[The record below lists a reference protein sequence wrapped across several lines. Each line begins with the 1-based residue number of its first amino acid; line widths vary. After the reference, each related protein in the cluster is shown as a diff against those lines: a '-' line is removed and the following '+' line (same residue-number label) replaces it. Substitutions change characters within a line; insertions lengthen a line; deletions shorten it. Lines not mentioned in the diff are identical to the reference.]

1 MARTRTTKATNEADA
16 EPPKTGSKY
25 RLSTRTGHAQKL
37 FILPSKASA
46 ESRIVT
52 LPHPRNGRP
61 SRYLLCPESGIYELT
76 KIAAPKTDPR
86 SWLVEQK
93 DGANSSSAS
102 AQIVPNADIFV
113 ATSLDPLFLVL
124 PSLTSVPNSKDS
136 SEQKRLFLA
145 SDDHFDKLPSDAS
158 HLSEVLRCPN
168 TRKLLESRM
177 SAVCDTVEAGD
188 ESMFRLNE
196 GKLGSIIWT
205 KAKRLSEEGSL
216 PSSIEEKFV
225 KKALE
230 APMLMTRRD
239 IKASDSSIPDQTDS
253 GISTPKTDN
262 TDSQSSTATN
272 DSGVSA
278 TSGASTAAT
287 SVGGDEPTGE
297 SLSNALQASQEILRQ
312 QRLRVGF
319 EFICSSYLPVAVAQ
333 QIKDSAAK
341 DLKIAGDFS
350 SLDDY
355 IVKLN
360 KARSDAVAARSAGDF
375 SRKRARDEE
384 EDEARLEKKRKLE
397 EEKKRK
403 ANESRGVRDLKK
415 VNTSGMKKM
424 SDFFKK
430 K

>member
-1 MARTRTTKATNEADA
+1 MARTRTTKTTNEADV

-25 RLSTRTGHAQKL
+25 CLPTRTGHAPKL

-61 SRYLLCPESGIYELT
+61 SRYLVCPESGIYELT
-76 KIAAPKTDPR
+76 KIAATKTDPR
-86 SWLVEQK
+86 SWLIEQK
-93 DGANSSSAS
+93 EDEKISSGS
-102 AQIVPNADIFV
+102 AQTVPNGDIFV

-124 PSLTSVPNSKDS
+124 PSLISLPNSKDS
-136 SEQKRLFLA
+136 SEQKRLFLS
-145 SDDHFDKLPSDAS
+145 SDDHFDNLPSDAS
-158 HLSEVLRCPN
+158 HLSEILRCSN

-177 SAVCDTVEAGD
+177 WAVCDTVEAGD

-196 GKLGSIIWT
+196 AKLASVIWN
-205 KAKRLSEEGSL
+205 KAKRLSDEGSL

-239 IKASDSSIPDQTDS
+239 IKAMDSSVSAQTDS
-253 GISTPKTDN
+253 GMSTPKTEN

-278 TSGASTAAT
+278 ASEASTAAT
-287 SVGGDEPTGE
+287 SVSDEDSNGE
-297 SLSNALQASQEILRQ
+297 LLSNALQASEEILRQ

-319 EFICSSYLPVAVAQ
+319 EFICSSYVPVVVAQ
-333 QIKDSAAK
+333 QIKDFAVN
-341 DLKIAGDFS
+341 DLTIAEDFS
-350 SLDDY
+350 ALDEY
-355 IVKLN
+355 IIKLN
-360 KARSDAVAARSAGDF
+360 KARSDAVTARSAGDF